1 MGGRDDHKPISSVHV
16 YDCYKKTWSKVSDMR
31 KSRES
36 PAVAVSTF
44 AKEQTGTFCTWCSL
58 GVGAGTSE
66 KELKSWLKKKTQRRI
81 VSFGRYFSPCTSGRS
96 CVYLAVNFKF
106 VNVIVFDICE
116 QVSIFHLF

>member
-58 GVGAGTSE
+58 GVGAGTSVE
-66 KELKSWLKKKTQRRI
+66 SCEFC
-81 VSFGRYFSPCTSGRS
+81 VCTFR
-96 CVYLAVNFKF
+96 L
-106 VNVIVFDICE
+106 IL
-116 QVSIFHLF
+116 LFPL